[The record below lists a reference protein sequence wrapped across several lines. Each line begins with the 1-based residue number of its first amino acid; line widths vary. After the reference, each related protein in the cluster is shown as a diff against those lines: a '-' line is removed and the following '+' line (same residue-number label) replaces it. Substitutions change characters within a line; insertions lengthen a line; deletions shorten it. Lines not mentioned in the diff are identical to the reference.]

1 MKSSKLQ
8 DYLLSFTLVKKLS
21 LILFCI
27 FYSGLLLAQQETDGI
42 VYDQSTKQRIAKVY
56 IYNTN
61 SDTGVFSNLKGEFH
75 LKVSSGDI
83 LVAAVEGYFP
93 DTLTVRDEAAILIY
107 LKRSST
113 LLKQVTIVAR
123 RSPEELL
130 RERKED
136 YNTAYSK
143 GDPGSLFSVGSTG
156 AGLSIGALYSL
167 LSKEGK
173 NARYLQEIIERDYQN
188 DIIDYRFTPELVKEL
203 TGLKD
208 KDLDDF
214 MMQYRPSYYFILASS
229 DYSLAL
235 YIRSSYLDYR
245 QNPHLRRL
253 PPLDEEYKVQDK
265 Y

>member
-1 MKSSKLQ
+1 MKSLNLLN
-8 DYLLSFTLVKKLS
+8 YLLSFTLVKKLG
-21 LILFCI
+21 LFISFI
-27 FYSGLLLAQQETDGI
+27 FYSGFLLAQQETDGL
-42 VYDQSTKQRIAKVY
+42 VYDEGTKQRIAKVY

-61 SDTGVFSNLKGEFH
+61 SDTGTFSNLKGEFH
-75 LKVSSGDI
+75 LKVSDGDVLI
-83 LVAAVEGYFP
+83 AAVEGYFP
-93 DTLTVRDEAAILIY
+93 DTLTFRNESAILIY

-113 LLKQVTIVAR
+113 LLREVTIIAR

-130 RERKED
+130 KEKKED

-143 GDPGSLFSVGSTG
+143 GDPGPLFSVGNTG

-188 DIIDYRFTPELVKEL
+188 DIIDYRFTPELVTAL
-203 TGLKD
+203 TGLRD

-214 MMQYRPSYYFILASS
+214 MMQYRPSYYFILASN

-235 YIRSSYLDYR
+235 YIRSSYQDYR
-245 QNPHLRRL
+245 RNPYLRRL
-253 PPLDEEYKVQDK
+253 PPLKEELQSP
-265 Y
+265 

>member
-1 MKSSKLQ
+1 MKSLKLLN
-8 DYLLSFTLVKKLS
+8 YLLSFTLVKKLS
-21 LILFCI
+21 LFIFCI
-27 FYSGLLLAQQETDGI
+27 FYSGLLLAQQETDGL
-42 VYDQSTKQRIAKVY
+42 VYDQNTKQRIAKVY
-56 IYNTN
+56 IYNTS
-61 SDTGVFSNLKGEFH
+61 SDNGVFSNLRGEFH
-75 LKVSSGDI
+75 LKVSAGDVLI
-83 LVAAVEGYFP
+83 AAVEGYFP
-93 DTLTVRDEAAILIY
+93 DTLTVRDESAILIY

-113 LLKQVTIVAR
+113 LLREVTIVAR

-130 RERKED
+130 KERKED

-167 LSKEGK
+167 LSREGK

-188 DIIDYRFTPELVKEL
+188 DIIDYRFTPELVTAL
-203 TGLKD
+203 TGLRD

-214 MMQYRPSYYFILASS
+214 MMQYRPSYYFILASN

-245 QNPHLRRL
+245 RNPNLRRL
-253 PPLDEEYKVQDK
+253 PPLREELQSP
-265 Y
+265 

>member
-1 MKSSKLQ
+1 MKSFKLH
-8 DYLLSFTLVKKLS
+8 DYLLSFTLVKKLI

-27 FYSGLLLAQQETDGI
+27 FCSGLLFAQQGTDGI

-61 SDTGVFSNLKGEFH
+61 SDTGVFSNLRGEFH
-75 LKVSSGDI
+75 LEVSSGDV
-83 LVAAVEGYFP
+83 LVAAVDGYFP
-93 DTLTVRDEAAILIY
+93 DTLTVKDEAAILIY
-107 LKRSST
+107 LERSST
-113 LLKQVTIVAR
+113 FLREVTIVAR

-130 RERKED
+130 EERKRD

-143 GDPGSLFSVGSTG
+143 GDPGSLFSVGSSG

-188 DIIDYRFTPELVKEL
+188 DVIDYRFTPELVAKL
-203 TGLKD
+203 TGLRD

-214 MMQYRPSYYFILASS
+214 MMQYRPSYYFILASN

-235 YIRSSYLDYR
+235 YIRSSYQDYR
-245 QNPHLRRL
+245 KNPYLRRL
-253 PPLDEEYKVQDK
+253 PPLEEGLQSP
-265 Y
+265 

>member
-1 MKSSKLQ
+1 MKSLNLLN
-8 DYLLSFTLVKKLS
+8 YLLSFTLVKKLG
-21 LILFCI
+21 LFIYFI
-27 FYSGLLLAQQETDGI
+27 FNTGFLLAQQETDGL
-42 VYDQSTKQRIAKVY
+42 VYDESTKQRIAKVY

-61 SDTGVFSNLKGEFH
+61 SDTGTFSNLKGEFH
-75 LKVSSGDI
+75 LKVSDGDI
-83 LVAAVEGYFP
+83 LIAAAEGYFP
-93 DTLTVRDEAAILIY
+93 DTLTFRNESAILIY

-113 LLKQVTIVAR
+113 LLREVTIIAR

-130 RERKED
+130 KERKED

-173 NARYLQEIIERDYQN
+173 NARYLQEIIERNYQN
-188 DIIDYRFTPELVKEL
+188 DIIDYRFTPELVTAL
-203 TGLKD
+203 TGLRD

-214 MMQYRPSYYFILASS
+214 MMQYRPSYYFILASN

-235 YIRSSYLDYR
+235 YIRSSYQDYR
-245 QNPHLRRL
+245 RNPYLRRL
-253 PPLDEEYKVQDK
+253 PPLKEGLQSP
-265 Y
+265 